1 VESFQKLASG
11 RMHEKKNKT
20 SGTFE
25 EENKSGH
32 VNGSMHEMKTKPRQH
47 L

>member
-1 VESFQKLASG
+1 MRRKTKTVAPL
-11 RMHEKKNKT
+11 EK
-20 SGTFE
+20 
-25 EENKSGH
+25 ENKSGH